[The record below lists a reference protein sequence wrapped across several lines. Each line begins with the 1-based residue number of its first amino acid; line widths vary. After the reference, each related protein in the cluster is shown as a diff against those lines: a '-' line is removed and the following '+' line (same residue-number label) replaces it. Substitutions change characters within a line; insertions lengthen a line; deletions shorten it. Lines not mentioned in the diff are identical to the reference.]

1 MSQLQQQTQQNT
13 ESNHS
18 TSHDTN
24 TSSGNPSFGTS
35 NQQEIAQLPSELVTP
50 LVVRLKDIYHWLVEG
65 RLSEAKEQ
73 VEMIAEE
80 GRINGDDLAV
90 EMAGNIWTV
99 SDSLKKAQDALSE
112 DSFSEAKSHAS
123 LAADISRQLQTQG
136 GVSVDDADRI
146 IKASGG
152 FWTIA
157 DQSEKESKGNADVGP
172 VDQHQMNH
180 ERNWAFCG
188 IATMLMVL
196 RANGKNPPTQSRAD
210 IQRLAEGIYFTGSGT
225 SGAGMAQ
232 RLRDNGLSNAEYTT
246 TGTLGQIIS
255 TLDKGQPVPLG
266 VMHSEGTVVELPS
279 GGSSRYPYLREGDN
293 HYKKFGGSGHWL
305 LVVGYEGDKE
315 NPSAFLF
322 NDPDVGGKLRTSK
335 AGLASMGVGNG
346 SMWMVK
352 Q

>member
-1 MSQLQQQTQQNT
+1 MPQLKKQNT
-13 ESNHS
+13 NSNH
-18 TSHDTN
+18 DTRNDAN
-24 TSSGNPSFGTS
+24 TSSGNPSFGIS
-35 NQQEIAQLPSELVTP
+35 NQQETSQIPSELASS

-65 RLSEAKEQ
+65 RLAEARQQ
-73 VEMIAEE
+73 VEMIADE
-80 GRINGDDLAV
+80 GRANGDDLAV
-90 EMAGNIWTV
+90 EIAGNIWTV
-99 SDSLKKAQDALSE
+99 SSSLKKAQDALSE

-123 LAADISRQLQTQG
+123 LAADISRKLQIQG
-136 GVSVDDADRI
+136 GVSADDADRI

-157 DQSEKESKGNADVGP
+157 DQSEKESKGSADVGP

-196 RANGKNPPTQSRAD
+196 RANGKNPPSQSRAD
-210 IQRLAEGIYFTGSGT
+210 VQRLAEGIYFTGSGT

-232 RLRDNGLSNAEYTT
+232 RLRDNGISNAEYTT
-246 TGTLGQIIS
+246 TGTLSQIIS

-266 VMHSEGTVVELPS
+266 VMHSEGTIVELPS
-279 GGSSRYPYLREGDN
+279 GGSSRYPYLRVGDN

-315 NPSAFLF
+315 NPSSFLF

-335 AGLASMGVGNG
+335 DGLASMGVGNG
-346 SMWMVK
+346 NMWMVR